1 MSVAYP
7 APTVLG
13 GTAPVTSKCSPAA
26 ESSFTLGSTA
36 VTCTVTDALQRNDT
50 CTFSVT
56 VVAPPPPPPQLSAT
70 EFVCFGDSM
79 TAGLNLALPR
89 LIASPPG
96 SYPADILTLL
106 TNRYTTQNIKV
117 LDEGIPGEA
126 VGDGLR
132 RLPGVLAADRPD
144 AVLLLEGVNDVNG
157 LGADGIDVAING
169 LRNMVRQIRT
179 YGVPVFLAT
188 IPPQRPGAMRA
199 YAPTLIAPTNDRIR
213 TLAATE
219 GAVLVDIY
227 KDFNGDVTGLIGDD
241 GLHPNAAGYERM
253 AESFVAAIRSK
264 FEIVPTR
271 TIVSSSNLPA
281 LLTRGSTASSRP
293 NQVRH

>member
-1 MSVAYP
+1 M
-7 APTVLG
+7 
-13 GTAPVTSKCSPAA
+13 
-26 ESSFTLGSTA
+26 
-36 VTCTVTDALQRNDT
+36 
-50 CTFSVT
+50 
-56 VVAPPPPPPQLSAT
+56 SAT

-106 TNRYTTQNIKV
+106 TSRYTTQNIKV

-126 VGDGLR
+126 VADGSR

-157 LGADGIDVAING
+157 LGADGIPVAING

-188 IPPQRPGAMRA
+188 IPPQRPGAQRA
-199 YAPTLIAPTNDRIR
+199 YAPTLIAPTNDQIR

-241 GLHPNAAGYERM
+241 GLHPNAAGYQRM

-264 FEIVPTR
+264 FEIVPTP
-271 TIVSSSNLPA
+271 TIVSSSRLPA
-281 LLTRGSTASSRP
+281 VLTRASGASSRAG
-293 NQVRH
+293 HAHH